1 MMNKMTR
8 FLFAAA
14 ILATPLALP
23 ACTMTTDAAKKP
35 LPSLTQQFA
44 TPFYVNAANVVV
56 ESRYDPL
63 ANSRDVSSTFPT
75 PPDMALRRYAE
86 TRLRPAG
93 GEGILKFLIEDA
105 SVYREGMPSPN
116 KAARWLDLDDKDRYT
131 AMIRASLIR
140 EGVAATAPGAMG
152 LQIKLERTLTIPE
165 STSLA
170 ERDRLFQGFVADL
183 LGDMDGAVTDALNNT
198 LKLGAGDVA
207 PSPGPFPVEPVQITP
222 QDVNQ

>member
-1 MMNKMTR
+1 MNTLTR

-14 ILATPLALP
+14 LSVTPLALP
-23 ACTMTTDAAKKP
+23 ACTMTGETAKKP

-44 TPFYVNAANVVV
+44 APLYVNASNVIV

-93 GEGILKFLIEDA
+93 GEGVLKFLIEDA

-131 AMIRASLIR
+131 AMIRVSLIR

-165 STSLA
+165 STALA

-183 LGDMDGAVTDALNNT
+183 LGDMDRAVTDALNNT
-198 LKLGAGDVA
+198 LKLGSGDVA